1 VGAARVSAEGAV
13 TVRFWGVRGTI
24 PCPGLGTARY
34 GGNTACIELRCGNH
48 LLILDGGT
56 GLRPLGDALV
66 QNGPVDADLFYS
78 HTHLDHILGLPFFA
92 PAHAADTR
100 LRLWAGNL
108 LPALTLETVLQR
120 LMWTP
125 LFPVSADLL
134 RARLEFHD
142 FTAGETLE
150 PRPGIT
156 VRTLPLAHPDRATG
170 YRIEHAGKTVTYVT
184 DTEHE
189 PGRRDPHVLSLA
201 ARADLLIYD
210 ATYTDEEFPARVG
223 WGHSTWQEA
232 VRLADAAEV
241 RRLVLFHHDPGHDD
255 DAMDRIAAAAASRR
269 RGTLV
274 AREGMTLEP

>member
-1 VGAARVSAEGAV
+1 MSAEGAV
-13 TVRFWGVRGTI
+13 TIRFWGVRGTI
-24 PCPGLGTARY
+24 PCPGLATARY
-34 GGNTACIELRCGNH
+34 GGNTACIELRCGGH

-66 QNGPVDADLFYS
+66 RNGPVDADLFYS

-92 PAHAADTR
+92 PAHAADAR

-108 LPALTLETVLQR
+108 LPALTLEAVLQR

-134 RARLEFHD
+134 QAKLEFHD

-150 PRPGIT
+150 PRPGIV

-189 PGRRDPHVLSLA
+189 PGRRDPHVLALA

-210 ATYTDEEFPARVG
+210 ATYTDEEFPARIG

-255 DAMDRIAAAAASRR
+255 DAMDRIAAAADRR
-269 RGTLV
+269 RPGTLV
-274 AREGMTLEP
+274 AREGMVLEP